1 MKERHTVEQQAVQVH
16 EHVCV
21 IVYVNVDDVVLVLV
35 DVSGFSDSEIICH
48 QNIGGN
54 PMGKL
59 LLDNISLIAGETIKF
74 FILIVTGVVLLDRVK
89 NAARELNTRVAALE
103 HWRDEHISSIEPHTV
118 CILEER
124 RKVDEREWLERIERK
139 IDRLEER
146 IDALTEKI
154 HG

>member
-1 MKERHTVEQQAVQVH
+1 M
-16 EHVCV
+16 
-21 IVYVNVDDVVLVLV
+21 
-35 DVSGFSDSEIICH
+35 
-48 QNIGGN
+48 
-54 PMGKL
+54 
-59 LLDNISLIAGETIKF
+59 
-74 FILIVTGVVLLDRVK
+74 ILIVTGSVLLDRVK
-89 NAARELNTRVAALE
+89 NATSLLNTRVDALE

-118 CILEER
+118 CILENR